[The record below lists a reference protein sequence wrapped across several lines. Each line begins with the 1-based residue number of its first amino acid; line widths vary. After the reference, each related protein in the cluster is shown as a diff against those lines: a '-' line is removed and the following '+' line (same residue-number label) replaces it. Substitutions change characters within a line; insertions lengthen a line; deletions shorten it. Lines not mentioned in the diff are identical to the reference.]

1 MKNNKSGKNNISL
14 KRSVASNKSVLVSS
28 KKSIPK
34 STPRITPGNSPEK
47 YADFIYGVHAALE
60 ALQAKRRKISMVY
73 TTKAPVKSWPAIQEL
88 LPKHI
93 PIQFVTREV
102 LENMTGSTD
111 HQGIVLFVSPFP
123 FEKNMFEP
131 QKFPFLVV
139 LDGVQD
145 VRNLGAIIRSAYCT
159 GVDGIVLCSKN
170 SAPLTSAAIKAS
182 AGLSE
187 HARIFIAPSM
197 GFVMQELK
205 NRGYG
210 IYLATLGAGEN
221 ASTIEFKSPAALVIG
236 SEESGVSKEVLKYGT
251 RILLPQRRAD
261 ISYNA
266 SVAAGILM
274 FLMGNQFKKIQ

>member
-1 MKNNKSGKNNISL
+1 MKRNNSGKSTE
-14 KRSVASNKSVLVSS
+14 
-28 KKSIPK
+28 K
-34 STPRITPGNSPEK
+34 STEK
-47 YADFIYGVHAALE
+47 YSDYVYGVHAALE
-60 ALQAKRRKISMVY
+60 VLQAKRRKVSMVY
-73 TTKAPVKSWPAIQEL
+73 TTKIPVKSWGQIEAL

-93 PIQFVTREV
+93 QIQYVGRDV
-102 LENMTGSTD
+102 LDNMSGTTE

-123 FEKNMFEP
+123 FEKTMFEA
-131 QKFPFLVV
+131 KKYPFIVV

-145 VRNLGAIIRSAYCT
+145 VRNLGAIMRSAYCT

-170 SAPLTSAAIKAS
+170 SAPLTAAAIKSS

-187 HARIFIAPSM
+187 HARIFVAPSM

-221 ASTIEFKSPAALVIG
+221 AATIEFKHPAALVIG
-236 SEESGVSKEVLKYGT
+236 SEESGISKEVLKCGT
-251 RILLPQRRAD
+251 RILLPQRRPD

-274 FLMGNQFKKIQ
+274 FLMGNQFNKIS